1 MDRKR
6 GYKGK
11 LQILSKDFFRSVL
24 FSGFDIFRKLIR
36 MIASLRSKIGKAW
49 IQTFLERENIGD
61 GRFVTYIVQQRIVC
75 S

>member
-1 MDRKR
+1 MDRER

-11 LQILSKDFFRSVL
+11 LQIQSKNFFRSEL
-24 FSGFDIFRKLIR
+24 FSGFDFFRKLIR

-49 IQTFLERENIGD
+49 IQAFLELENIGD
-61 GRFVTYIVQQRIVC
+61 GGFVTNVVQQRIVC